1 MWKQLFDALLNSYSL
16 MQRVEKQDKELKD
29 VRQELRDLTSVVQRL
44 LNEQE
49 FAKTR
54 EADKQRLLL
63 LEVENRLLRAQR
75 QLPLPAK
82 DAEDS

>member
-44 LNEQE
+44 LSEQE
-49 FAKTR
+49 HAKER
-54 EADKQRLLL
+54 ETDRQRLLL
-63 LEVENRLLRAQR
+63 LEIENRLLRVQR
-75 QLPLPAK
+75 QLPPVAK
-82 DAEDS
+82 DEP